1 MRIRLASA
9 GTGKTTALVLE
20 VLHALETLPAQRI
33 AAVTF
38 TRVGASDLDQ
48 KIHSAL
54 AALEGGPYLDYQ
66 PPDPEAHHQ
75 NRSSGTVF
83 ATTLHGFTA
92 AVLRVV
98 APEIGLDPDFTILD
112 DVQAQAI
119 FNEEMESDRLLNGW
133 PGEWQEIL
141 AGAFSKR
148 SLAPRLQA
156 TGAVSQD
163 LLRVFNRIQKRY
175 QDRLAAKRLSPNDLE
190 LKAWDWIK
198 NGAPGAARVRQRWHL
213 ALIDEYQDTSP
224 LQGQLFTDLEKLGL
238 TLVAAGDPKQS
249 IYAFR
254 NAEVEVFRRALQ
266 HSQVDPPLTT
276 SYRHPER
283 LAKFLNRLT
292 TTLAQG
298 QMGFFPPEAPPV
310 ISGRGG
316 AATVELIW
324 NTGEASL
331 PENREREASIL
342 ATRLAKLNQEGRPW
356 AEMAVLIR
364 AHSSRFSL
372 IPAFEAAGIPWVAV
386 SGRGF
391 GQLAEVR
398 DLYWALRLGL
408 DPANRQA
415 LACFLRGPLV
425 SERPEVI
432 ADILNAAD
440 PLKQLGP
447 LQEPLNQLADLV
459 QSAPAWQSAHQIV
472 HRGIAGLPSLVSR
485 VGPAAQVNLEALV
498 AELHQYGP
506 MGGWEAVRL
515 IENLKL
521 DDHLG
526 EVPQSGQSAVLILT
540 IHQAKGLEWPVVAVF
555 DLSRTRPS
563 VKEPF
568 YIEPGSGRLA
578 LAGEA
583 QYSEL
588 AQEWQERLEQEEFR
602 LFYVAASRA
611 SQHLILSA
619 SQGKRGFAGIAQ
631 HLQEFDLPAWSEV
644 TQVGAAQLAQR
655 PAEAPGPAAEP
666 VSAPP
671 VPPGRWPLV
680 VSASYL
686 RSQLETEPAT
696 APSVYAPSAR
706 AIGLLTHY
714 AIANDLEA
722 HASATRAQL
731 AQQAILHQFDDPERQ
746 IILDRVNDLIAN
758 YVDLSTHPKSS
769 RAEDYAEMPFVF
781 AWQDTVVEGVIDRI
795 YRVGNRWYL
804 EDYKTDANLDY
815 QKYLGQMAIYQ
826 HAALQLFGEPQ
837 ARLVFL
843 AVKKSVVLSS
853 QELASAFPELGG
865 TEPYL

>member
-20 VLHALETLPAQRI
+20 VLRALETLPAQRI

-48 KIHSAL
+48 KIRAAL
-54 AALEGGPYLDYQ
+54 AALESGSYLDYR
-66 PPDPEAHHQ
+66 PPNPETHRK
-75 NRSSGTVF
+75 NRTSGSVF

-98 APEIGLDPDFTILD
+98 APEIGLDPDFAVLD
-112 DVQAQAI
+112 GVQAQTV
-119 FNEEMESDRLLNGW
+119 FNEEMESDWLLNGW

-141 AGAFSKR
+141 TGAFNKR
-148 SLAPRLQA
+148 SLAACFQA

-175 QDRLAAKRLSPNDLE
+175 QERLAAKRLSPNDLE
-190 LKAWDWIK
+190 LRAWDWISK
-198 NGAPGAARVRQRWHL
+198 GAPGATRVHQRWHL

-224 LQGQLFTDLEKLGL
+224 LQGELFNDLEKLGL
-238 TLVAAGDPKQS
+238 ELVAAGDPKQS

-266 HSQVDPPLTT
+266 SSQVDPPLTI

-283 LAKFLNRLT
+283 LAEFLNRLT

-310 ISGRGG
+310 VSGRSG
-316 AATVELIW
+316 AATIELIW
-324 NTGEASL
+324 NTVEASL
-331 PENREREASIL
+331 PENREREAAIL
-342 ATRLAKLNQEGRPW
+342 AAHLAKLNQDGRPW

-364 AHSSRFSL
+364 GHSSRLSL
-372 IPAFEAAGIPWVAV
+372 IPAFDAAGVPWVAV

-398 DLYWALRLGL
+398 DLYWTLRLGL
-408 DPANRQA
+408 DPTNRQA

-425 SERPEVI
+425 NKRPEVI
-432 ADILNAAD
+432 ADVLRAVD
-440 PLKQLGP
+440 PLKHLGS
-447 LQEPLNQLADLV
+447 LQESVNQLANLV

-472 HRGIAGLPSLVSR
+472 HRGITTLPSLASR
-485 VGPAAQVNLEALV
+485 VGTAAQVNLEALV
-498 AELHQYGP
+498 AELYQYGP

-526 EVPQSGQSAVLILT
+526 EVPQSGQSAVQILT

-555 DLSRTRPS
+555 DLSRSRPN
-563 VKEPF
+563 VQEPF

-583 QYSEL
+583 QYGEL
-588 AQEWQERLEQEEFR
+588 AQGWQERLEQEEFR

-619 SQGKRGFAGIAQ
+619 SQGKRGFAGMAQ
-631 HLQEFDLPAWSEV
+631 QLQNFGLPTWPEV
-644 TQVGAAQLAQR
+644 TQVGSV
-655 PAEAPGPAAEP
+655 PAARP
-666 VSAPP
+666 PSSAPEPEIESISASP
-671 VPPGRWPLV
+671 VPPGQLPLV

-686 RSQLETEPAT
+686 RSQLESEPAT
-696 APSVYAPSAR
+696 APGVYAPSAR

-722 HASATRAQL
+722 HTSATRAQL
-731 AQQAILHQFDDPERQ
+731 AQQAILYQFEAPEQ
-746 IILDRVNDLIAN
+746 QKILDRVNDLMAN
-758 YVDLSTHPKSS
+758 YVDLSTHPKSD
-769 RAEDYAEMPFVF
+769 RIEDYAEMPFVF
-781 AWQDTVVEGVIDRI
+781 IWQGTVVEGVIDRI
-795 YRVGNRWYL
+795 YRVGDRWYL
-804 EDYKTDANLDY
+804 EDYKTDANFDY

-826 HAALQLFGEPQ
+826 HAARQLFGDPQ
-837 ARLVFL
+837 VRLVFL
-843 AVKKSVVLSS
+843 AVEKSVVLRSE
-853 QELASAFPELGG
+853 ELAGAFPELGG
-865 TEPYL
+865 AEPYL